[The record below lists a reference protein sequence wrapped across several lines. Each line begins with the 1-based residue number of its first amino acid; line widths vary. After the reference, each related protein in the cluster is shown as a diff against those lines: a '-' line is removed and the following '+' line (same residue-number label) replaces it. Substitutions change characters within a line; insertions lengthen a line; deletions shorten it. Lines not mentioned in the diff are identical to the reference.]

1 MDQQTRSSDEKMWA
15 SIAHAVFFLNIV
27 PQFTGLALVLTMGI
41 WVFKR
46 KASSYTGYQALQA
59 FVFQAAV
66 LLFALLVLSIAPA
79 GFFLIMLAGSGYAI
93 YGAYRCHQGLAFS
106 DVGVGTFLS
115 SLRPKQ

>member
-27 PQFTGLALVLTMGI
+27 PQFTGLALLFTMGI
-41 WVFKR
+41 WIFKR
-46 KASSYTGYQALQA
+46 KASSYIGYQALQA

-66 LLFALLVLSIAPA
+66 LLFALLVASIAAP

-93 YGAYRCHQGLAFS
+93 YGAYRCHQGLDFS
-106 DVGVGTFLS
+106 YVGIGTFLS